1 MVQFDPYKTA
11 LPVTEI
17 IPEVKR
23 KLSDCSSLIVAAAPG
38 AGKSTIL
45 PLALLNETWLE
56 GKKIII
62 LEPRRLAASSV
73 AGRMA
78 SLLNERV
85 GETIGYRIR
94 FENKISSKTR
104 LEVVTEGILT
114 RMLQSDNALEDVG
127 MVIFDEFHERSIH
140 ADLAL
145 ALCRETQLVLRP
157 DLRLLIMSATLDLQ
171 NLPSMLGC
179 SVVESKGRSFP
190 VNLIYTGEQ
199 DIQQICELTIRTI
212 YRALRE
218 KDGDIL
224 VFLPGQGEIRRC
236 EEMLNRQ
243 LKNEVVCPLYGQ
255 MSFADQQAAILPHPQ
270 GRRKIVLATSI
281 AETSLTIE
289 GIRIVIDSG
298 FIRKPQFD
306 AKTGLSGLKTM
317 EISLDSADQRA
328 GRAGRLSAGCCYRMW
343 SKATESRM
351 ATFRNP
357 EILDADLS
365 PLLLDLY
372 NWGISDFKKLEWLN
386 VPAQSNINSATE
398 LLESLGAIEN
408 GKIKPVGKKI
418 HQLPCH
424 PRIGNMLVKAEEE
437 GTLSLATDLAALL
450 EERDPLDSYAGAD
463 INLRIETLRRY
474 RSEGRS
480 ERRWENIEKVALAY
494 RKLFKINTDNGSVQH
509 YQTGKLLAFAYPER
523 IASAKPSQP
532 GQYQLANGRIAY
544 IDKNDDLANEPW
556 LTIAHLDARKGGGK
570 IFLAAPLNAAD
581 LHHLATETDSITWDT
596 RKGGLIA
603 VKELKFGSLVLKS
616 SPIKHLPEERIA
628 EVISEAIAIEGE
640 SLLHFDEEVTQWQ
653 NRISSLNVWNA
664 DSALPDVSTAKLLET
679 NKEWLWLYLSKIRKP
694 EDLKKLDLT
703 SILKQSLDYNLQ
715 QELNKLAPES
725 ILVPSGSQIKL
736 EYFPNGEMPVLAV
749 RLQEVF
755 GMLETP
761 KLNNGKNGVVLHLL
775 SPGFKPVQVTS
786 DLKSFWSNAYFE
798 VRKEM
803 KRRYPKHSW
812 PENPLGAEAV
822 RGVKRKIF

>member
-1 MVQFDPYKTA
+1 MVEFDPCKTA
-11 LPVTEI
+11 LPVAEI
-17 IPEVKR
+17 ISQVKQ
-23 KLSDCSSLIVAAAPG
+23 KLSDSSSLIVAAAPG
-38 AGKSTIL
+38 AGKSTVL

-78 SLLNERV
+78 ALLNERV

-145 ALCRETQLVLRP
+145 ALCRETQQVLRP

-190 VNLIYTGEQ
+190 VDLIYTGEQ
-199 DIQQICELTIRTI
+199 DVQQICELTVRTI
-212 YRALRE
+212 SRALIE

-236 EEMLNRQ
+236 EEILNKQ
-243 LKNEVVCPLYGQ
+243 LKNGVVYPLYGQ
-255 MSFADQQAAILPHPQ
+255 LSFADQQAAILPHPQ

-372 NWGISDFKKLEWLN
+372 NWGINDFKK
-386 VPAQSNINSATE
+386 A
-398 LLESLGAIEN
+398 
-408 GKIKPVGKKI
+408 
-418 HQLPCH
+418 
-424 PRIGNMLVKAEEE
+424 
-437 GTLSLATDLAALL
+437 
-450 EERDPLDSYAGAD
+450 
-463 INLRIETLRRY
+463 
-474 RSEGRS
+474 
-480 ERRWENIEKVALAY
+480 
-494 RKLFKINTDNGSVQH
+494 
-509 YQTGKLLAFAYPER
+509 
-523 IASAKPSQP
+523 
-532 GQYQLANGRIAY
+532 
-544 IDKNDDLANEPW
+544 
-556 LTIAHLDARKGGGK
+556 
-570 IFLAAPLNAAD
+570 
-581 LHHLATETDSITWDT
+581 
-596 RKGGLIA
+596 
-603 VKELKFGSLVLKS
+603 
-616 SPIKHLPEERIA
+616 
-628 EVISEAIAIEGE
+628 
-640 SLLHFDEEVTQWQ
+640 
-653 NRISSLNVWNA
+653 
-664 DSALPDVSTAKLLET
+664 
-679 NKEWLWLYLSKIRKP
+679 
-694 EDLKKLDLT
+694 
-703 SILKQSLDYNLQ
+703 
-715 QELNKLAPES
+715 
-725 ILVPSGSQIKL
+725 
-736 EYFPNGEMPVLAV
+736 
-749 RLQEVF
+749 
-755 GMLETP
+755 
-761 KLNNGKNGVVLHLL
+761 
-775 SPGFKPVQVTS
+775 
-786 DLKSFWSNAYFE
+786 
-798 VRKEM
+798 
-803 KRRYPKHSW
+803 
-812 PENPLGAEAV
+812 
-822 RGVKRKIF
+822 